1 MRFSTTRTA
10 SQGWPV
16 PVPEKTHDTTTSVSN
31 CPNGTGSEDD
41 SVYPAAH
48 QSETK
53 SGFPGNFCENPFKN
67 RGILN
72 TKLVSPPH
80 PSAIIRPQTRG
91 FSDRNWITPYR
102 QNLLCCT
109 FCCAVPDR
117 PGQPLLTAIPRC
129 PVGFCLPPI
138 CHHTNA
144 RQTTNP
150 KLLPLHSDQ
159 QHAVTTH

>member
-48 QSETK
+48 RSETK

-67 RGILN
+67 RGIVN

-80 PSAIIRPQTRG
+80 PSAIIRLQTCGASAAAGSLHTGRI
-91 FSDRNWITPYR
+91 FCVSRSVVLFQIVSDNSCSQPFPVAQPASACRRSATTPTEVRRPTRNSCHCIQINSTP
-102 QNLLCCT
+102 
-109 FCCAVPDR
+109 
-117 PGQPLLTAIPRC
+117 
-129 PVGFCLPPI
+129 
-138 CHHTNA
+138 
-144 RQTTNP
+144 
-150 KLLPLHSDQ
+150 
-159 QHAVTTH
+159 